1 MAIHETK
8 RSLVGMTIGFSLLG
22 TTYAYS
28 NPVLEEVVVTARK
41 RAESILTIPQSV
53 TAISAQTVAKA
64 GLTEMTDLGH
74 FVPNV
79 NLTVRSDNEPNVV
92 IRGIGAFG
100 NTQGVGFYM
109 DDAQLFLD
117 QSTLLSEVE
126 RIEVIKGPV
135 GTLYGGSNIGGA
147 IKYVMIEPGEEF
159 GGYAF
164 VEGGTFDTARVMA
177 AMDIPL
183 IDGKLYARVSAYGY
197 ETDGH
202 LHDRFR
208 DADVNTREE
217 TGARLSLRWEV
228 SDQFTVLNRFRYVTM
243 EDGGFFQ
250 LQRPTSLD
258 DYIDYTEFDETPF
271 MERDVWSNVL
281 KMDWDLDSGTITSV
295 TSYSERDVPDYL
307 FDLDYSPAPILV
319 GITGDIDTEA
329 SSASQELRFTSDYDG
344 SFNYIAGLYY
354 SKLEDRALLQNLDL
368 TVGGFLISPFSDVD
382 IEDTQYAAF
391 FSGDYAMGDFE
402 LGFGVRLNRAETDA
416 DIRSANP
423 QFSGDISNDEVLPK
437 ISLSYHMTSDLMLY
451 GAYAKGYEPAGFN
464 GSGSA
469 AGTSYDAET
478 VDTVELGIKGT
489 ILESRGSF
497 TFVGFYNDYVDRQFE
512 DTVLSSDGNVFEV
525 IRNIGDTTTYGL
537 EAEFS
542 YLVTESVTIGAAAG
556 WTEAEWDDGAV
567 FNTEPV
573 DGLTPPNTPEL
584 TGTAFADAS
593 WPVIND
599 AYLLNARLDYSY
611 QGSRYWDIENTS
623 KSSSYNLLNLRIGF
637 ASADERWELAL
648 SGQNLLDEEYW
659 TEAFPNI
666 QGNPADSEDGLCGG
680 YGCHLAVLGKSR
692 SYLASLRFN
701 F

>member
-1 MAIHETK
+1 M
-8 RSLVGMTIGFSLLG
+8 
-22 TTYAYS
+22 
-28 NPVLEEVVVTARK
+28 TARK
-41 RAESILTIPQSV
+41 REESLMDIPQSV
-53 TAISAQTVAKA
+53 TAISAKTVENA

-74 FVPNV
+74 FLPNV

-109 DDAQLFLD
+109 DDAQQFLD
-117 QSTLLSEVE
+117 QSTLFSEVE

-159 GGYAF
+159 GGYAY
-164 VEGGTFDTARVMA
+164 VEGGSFDTARVMA

-208 DADVNTREE
+208 DTDVNTREE
-217 TGARLSLRWEV
+217 TGARLSLRWDV
-228 SDQFTVLNRFRYVTM
+228 SEQFTVLNRFRYVTM

-250 LQRPTSLD
+250 LQRPHSLD
-258 DYIDYTEFDETPF
+258 DFIDYTEFNERPF

-281 KMDWDLDSGTITSV
+281 KMDWDLEAGMITSV

-307 FDLDYSPAPILV
+307 FDLDYSPAPLLV
-319 GITGDIDTEA
+319 GMAGNIDTEA
-329 SSASQELRFTSDYDG
+329 STASQELRFTSDYDG

-354 SKLEDRALLQNLDL
+354 TKIEDNLFQQNMDIS
-368 TVGGFLISPFSDVD
+368 VGGFLISPFVDID

-391 FSGDYAMGDFE
+391 FSGEYAVGDFE
-402 LGFGVRLNRAETDA
+402 LGFGVRLNRAEQDVDLRTT
-416 DIRSANP
+416 NP
-423 QFSGDISNDEVLPK
+423 QFSDDISNTEVLPK
-437 ISLSYHMTSDLMLY
+437 LSLSYHMSDDLMVY
-451 GAYAKGYEPAGFN
+451 GSYAKGYEPAGFN
-464 GSGSA
+464 LVGDT
-469 AGTSYDAET
+469 AGETFDAES
-478 VDTVELGIKGT
+478 VDALELGVKGS
-489 ILESRGSF
+489 IMDGRGNL
-497 TFVGFYNDYVDRQFE
+497 TLAGFYNDYVDRQFE
-512 DTVLSSDGNVFEV
+512 DTILSSDGNVSEV
-525 IRNIGDTTTYGL
+525 IRNIGDTITYGL
-537 EAEFS
+537 EVEFN
-542 YLVTESVTIGAAAG
+542 YLMTEFVTVGAAAG
-556 WTEAEWDDGAV
+556 WTKAEWEDGAI
-567 FNTEPV
+567 FNSEPV
-573 DGLTPPNTPEL
+573 DGLTPPNTPEFS
-584 TGTAFADAS
+584 GTAFADAS
-593 WPVIND
+593 WPVLND
-599 AYLLNARLDYSY
+599 AYQLNARLDYSY

-623 KSSSYNLLNLRIGF
+623 KSSSYNLLNMRIGF
-637 ASADERWELAL
+637 ASADERWELAV

-680 YGCHLAVLGKSR
+680 FGCHLALLGKPR
-692 SYLASLRFN
+692 SYMASLRYN